1 MLLGFIGDELIAT
14 AHAISDL
21 TSVAYLADVAIDPRF
36 QGQGLGRRLMDRVMQ
51 DLAPLGKVFI
61 YSVPEKLAFY
71 EKYGFHDLTTGM
83 VFAEGDALWRLQLG
97 ATCVNRALQRSA
109 DKNRAADAPQNCCRC
124 QDLSPRPTIV
134 VADIF
139 IVNAIQSVHKTRR
152 YFRRDLI
159 GNFDPAFFHAVP
171 RINPPHLHNA
181 RSLKHRIF
189 LIKIYLC
196 H

>member
-1 MLLGFIGDELIAT
+1 MEIITDMNRRAIDWRRLCELLQAAGLGERDPHTLQRVYQHSQFCYWGFIGDELIAT

-97 ATCVNRALQRSA
+97 GYVR
-109 DKNRAADAPQNCCRC
+109 
-124 QDLSPRPTIV
+124 
-134 VADIF
+134 
-139 IVNAIQSVHKTRR
+139 
-152 YFRRDLI
+152 
-159 GNFDPAFFHAVP
+159 
-171 RINPPHLHNA
+171 
-181 RSLKHRIF
+181 
-189 LIKIYLC
+189 
-196 H
+196 